1 MALEQSGVGGP
12 ELKTINTQLK
22 LLEAHLPSDPFII
35 GGTFNLKAD
44 VTLFVE
50 EEIGDLSFSLFHDV
64 VMLMESITDG
74 QIKKSEVMASL
85 YQAQHVG
92 FDEDEATHIHF
103 FKLIVPY
110 GMDDVSLAVS
120 ESIGTACAIHPA
132 AAKLASEMIYQT
144 QVFINDL
151 CGWVDSFLMEL
162 IKTSQVPSN
171 DPWKLVASCLRKLF
185 EVI

>member
-22 LLEAHLPSDPFII
+22 LLEACLPSDPFII
-35 GGTFNLKAD
+35 GWGFNLKAD

-74 QIKKSEVMASL
+74 QIKKSEVMAGL

-92 FDEDEATHIHF
+92 FDEDEATLIHF
-103 FKLIVPY
+103 SSSLYHMVWMMSPWQS
-110 GMDDVSLAVS
+110 VSTLV
-120 ESIGTACAIHPA
+120 
-132 AAKLASEMIYQT
+132 
-144 QVFINDL
+144 
-151 CGWVDSFLMEL
+151 
-162 IKTSQVPSN
+162 KTSLVPSN
-171 DPWKLVASCLRKLF
+171 VLGN
-185 EVI
+185 